1 MTNKLLS
8 FMKILMIS
16 TIGVYI
22 GRALFV
28 WVDYQSH
35 PGLYELNS
43 SPWYTSILVSTIFV
57 IILLL
62 IEGGIYFYLRH
73 KVLRSNN

>member
-8 FMKILMIS
+8 FMKILMGS

-28 WVDYQSH
+28 WYDYQSH
-35 PGLYELNS
+35 PMLYELNS
-43 SPWYTSILVSTIFV
+43 SPWYTSILVSAIFV
-57 IILLL
+57 IILLM
-62 IEGGIYFYLRH
+62 IEGGVYFYLRH
-73 KVLRSNN
+73 RTRMNP